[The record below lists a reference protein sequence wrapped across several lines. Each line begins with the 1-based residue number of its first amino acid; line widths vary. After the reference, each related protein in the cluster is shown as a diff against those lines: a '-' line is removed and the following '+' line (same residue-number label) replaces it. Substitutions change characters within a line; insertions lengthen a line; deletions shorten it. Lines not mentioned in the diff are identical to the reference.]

1 MDASTHMLFLKAL
14 WVGLSIAAPVGPIGL
29 LTIQRTLDQ
38 GVSVGLATGLGAALA
53 DACYGA
59 LGAFGSR
66 LVIQTLVG
74 ARLGLALA
82 GGAVLLWMAWQLWRS
97 VPAER
102 AAALPSSRQLWRSFG
117 STFVLTLSNPATIFS
132 FIAIFGALA
141 AGAVGPSEQIS
152 PWPMI
157 VGVFCGSALWWL
169 CLCTLVARLRH
180 SFSLTLRRSINR
192 VSAGMLA
199 GFALWQW
206 AGLLG

>member
-14 WVGLSIAAPVGPIGL
+14 WVGLSIAAPVGL
-29 LTIQRTLDQ
+29 LTIQCTLDQ
-38 GVSVGLATGLGAALA
+38 GVRVGLATGMGAALA

-59 LGAFGSR
+59 LGAFGSG
-66 LVIQTLVG
+66 LVLQALVG
-74 ARLGLALA
+74 ARRGLALV
-82 GGAVLLWMAWQLWRS
+82 GGAVLLWMAWQLWRT

-102 AAALPSSRQLWRSFG
+102 AASLPSSRQLWRSFAG
-117 STFVLTLSNPATIFS
+117 TFVLTLSNPATIFS

-141 AGAVGPSEQIS
+141 AGTAGPTGQVS

-157 VGVFCGSALWWL
+157 AGVFCGSALWWL
-169 CLCTLVARLRH
+169 CLCALVARLRH
-180 SFSLTLRRSINR
+180 NFGLTLRRGINR

-206 AGLLG
+206 AGLIG